1 MSDGMSGATP
11 NNNLPAGSAGP
22 SSASIQTSGVKQN
35 PSANLNP
42 SVGIKF
48 PTIERGSSSGHKI
61 KDHVK
66 STQTK

>member
-1 MSDGMSGATP
+1 MSDGMSGAIP

-22 SSASIQTSGVKQN
+22 SPASIQTSGVKQN

-48 PTIERGSSSGHKI
+48 PTYIKPSASGHKI
-61 KDHVK
+61 HDQVK

>member
-1 MSDGMSGATP
+1 MSDISGAVP
-11 NNNLPAGSAGP
+11 GYSPAGSAGP
-22 SSASIQTSGVKQN
+22 SAASIQTSGVPAN

-48 PTIERGSSSGHKI
+48 PTVMRGSSSGHKI

-66 STQTK
+66 STQIK

>member
-1 MSDGMSGATP
+1 MSGATP

-22 SSASIQTSGVKQN
+22 SAASIQTSGTPAN
-35 PSANLNP
+35 PSTSLNP

-66 STQTK
+66 STQVKGN

>member
-1 MSDGMSGATP
+1 MSDSMSGATP
-11 NNNLPAGSAGP
+11 NNNLPAGSAEP
-22 SSASIQTSGVKQN
+22 SKASIQTSGVPQN
-35 PSANLNP
+35 PSGSLNP
-42 SVGIKF
+42 SAGIKF

>member
-11 NNNLPAGSAGP
+11 AGNNPAGSAGP
-22 SSASIQTSGVKQN
+22 SPASIQTSGTPAN
-35 PSANLNP
+35 PSASLNP

-48 PTIERGSSSGHKI
+48 PTVNYGGHKV

-66 STQTK
+66 STQIK

>member
-1 MSDGMSGATP
+1 MSDSMSGATP
-11 NNNLPAGSAGP
+11 AGNEPAGSAEP
-22 SSASIQTSGVKQN
+22 SKASIITSGIPAN

-42 SVGIKF
+42 HVGIKF
-48 PTIERGSSSGHKI
+48 PTIVRGSSSGHKI